1 MTEKKD
7 TLFLLDAMALIYR
20 AYFALNRNPR
30 MNSKGMNTSA
40 ILGFTNTLYE
50 VLRKENPTYIGVA
63 FDSFAPTLRHED
75 FTDYKANRE
84 KMPEDIVASL
94 PYIRQIIEGF
104 NIPILELEGYEADDI
119 IGTLAKKAEQAGFTT
134 YMMTPDKDY
143 GQLVSKN
150 IFMYKPSYRGN
161 GIDILGVKEVCEK
174 FNIRFPQQVIDLL
187 GLWGDASD
195 NIPGVPGIGEKSASQ
210 LLQQFDTIEEMIQHP
225 EKIEKERFRKKIEEH
240 AEQAIMSKHL
250 ATIMLDVPLKFE
262 PDSLKRDEP
271 DIEKLGDL
279 FDELEFRTM
288 AKRFFGDRQRQSGQ
302 QDLFADEASTP
313 GSSYKTLQDTKHQYH
328 LADTP
333 EKQQTLTSLLLQRNA
348 FCFDTETSGL
358 DVIAPDLIGLS
369 FAVKPHE
376 AWFVPCPE
384 NREATQAVLAI
395 FKPVFEKT
403 GLLKIGQNLKFDNT
417 VLKQY
422 DIHVQP
428 PFFDTMIAHY
438 LIEPEQKHGMD
449 YLAETFLNYQ
459 PVSYESLA
467 GKKGKN
473 QKTLRQIASEQLK
486 DYAAEDADITLQ
498 LYQVLAPKLRESG
511 VEQLFYDIEIPLMA
525 VLSDMEAAGVRL
537 DLEAIAEISET
548 LASDIRQT
556 EERIYELAGE
566 KFNIASPKQLG
577 MILFEK
583 LKVTDKPKRTKTKQ
597 YATSEDVLARLR
609 SKHPIID
616 VILEYRQLA
625 KLKNTYVDA
634 LPALIH
640 PATGRIH
647 TSYNQTVTAT
657 GRLSST
663 NPNLQNIPIRTE
675 RGREIR
681 KAFVPRDENHLLLAA
696 DYSQIELRLMAE
708 LSGDKNL
715 LKAFNDG
722 LDIHAATAASIN
734 GVPLEDVTSDMR
746 RKAKVANFG
755 IIYGI
760 SAFGLAE
767 RLSIPRGEASQL
779 IKTYFEQYPAVKE
792 YMNQS
797 IAFAKEHGY
806 VETLMKRR
814 RYLKDIHSANAV
826 VRGMAERNAINAP
839 IQGSSA
845 DMIKI
850 AMIRIHETM
859 KEQNLQAKMILQVHD
874 ELVFDVPKTEV
885 DTLWP
890 LVEKHMKEAM
900 KLSVPIEVDIKTGT
914 NWLEA
919 H

>member
-1 MTEKKD
+1 
-7 TLFLLDAMALIYR
+7 
-20 AYFALNRNPR
+20 
-30 MNSKGMNTSA
+30 
-40 ILGFTNTLYE
+40 
-50 VLRKENPTYIGVA
+50 
-63 FDSFAPTLRHED
+63 
-75 FTDYKANRE
+75 
-84 KMPEDIVASL
+84 
-94 PYIRQIIEGF
+94 
-104 NIPILELEGYEADDI
+104 
-119 IGTLAKKAEQAGFTT
+119 
-134 YMMTPDKDY
+134 
-143 GQLVSKN
+143 
-150 IFMYKPSYRGN
+150 
-161 GIDILGVKEVCEK
+161 
-174 FNIRFPQQVIDLL
+174 
-187 GLWGDASD
+187 
-195 NIPGVPGIGEKSASQ
+195 
-210 LLQQFDTIEEMIQHP
+210 
-225 EKIEKERFRKKIEEH
+225 
-240 AEQAIMSKHL
+240 
-250 ATIMLDVPLKFE
+250 
-262 PDSLKRDEP
+262 
-271 DIEKLGDL
+271 
-279 FDELEFRTM
+279 
-288 AKRFFGDRQRQSGQ
+288 
-302 QDLFADEASTP
+302 
-313 GSSYKTLQDTKHQYH
+313 
-328 LADTP
+328 
-333 EKQQTLTSLLLQRNA
+333 
-348 FCFDTETSGL
+348 
-358 DVIAPDLIGLS
+358 
-369 FAVKPHE
+369 
-376 AWFVPCPE
+376 
-384 NREATQAVLAI
+384 
-395 FKPVFEKT
+395 
-403 GLLKIGQNLKFDNT
+403 
-417 VLKQY
+417 
-422 DIHVQP
+422 
-428 PFFDTMIAHY
+428 MIAHY